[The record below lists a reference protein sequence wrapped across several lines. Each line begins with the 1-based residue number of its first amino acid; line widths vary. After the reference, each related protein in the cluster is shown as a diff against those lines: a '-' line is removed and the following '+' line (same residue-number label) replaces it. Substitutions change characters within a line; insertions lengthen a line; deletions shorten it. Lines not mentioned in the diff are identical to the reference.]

1 TVFLFLFTVEV
12 YTRSRSFSYI
22 DDDGSGCTN
31 NKDRYMRINM
41 AKCENKNSRREC
53 SAMANGDT
61 RSNRNT
67 HFRLV
72 KRGKKSCITFN
83 NTYSLMVQGN
93 KVSFVNVSCHSKDN
107 VNKVVWFNYE
117 VQDIKSKKARY
128 RVFYYKQGGS
138 FMCLTRDCTGTLNV
152 TRVNSPL
159 NRNCSFSTYNNL

>member
-1 TVFLFLFTVEV
+1 
-12 YTRSRSFSYI
+12 
-22 DDDGSGCTN
+22 
-31 NKDRYMRINM
+31 
-41 AKCENKNSRREC
+41 
-53 SAMANGDT
+53 
-61 RSNRNT
+61 
-67 HFRLV
+67 
-72 KRGKKSCITFN
+72 
-83 NTYSLMVQGN
+83 MVQGN

-152 TRVNSPL
+152 TRINSPL